1 MINALINK
9 YAFFSRPFLL
19 LRLLKT
25 PTIAGVALT
34 MSLLGGLTGCQKPT
48 DNPSTSTQSASNQS
62 PSNSQATNNISSKN
76 NVSSNT
82 VIDTQL
88 PTVYATT
95 NVWGSVAKAVGGD
108 KVNVIVGVDDLSQDP
123 HDYQAT
129 ATDKLNI
136 TKSAVM
142 LVNGGGYDDWGMSL
156 AESVSHKS
164 VVINA
169 VALSGLSPNTDNAA
183 DESAGEHQHDTQHEI
198 KTADPQPSDHP
209 HVPSEVPSEAH
220 SEVHSHSHGDFNEHV
235 FFSLDT
241 AKKVAEAVNK
251 QLAAT
256 SPANQAI
263 YAKNTQQFIQ
273 QIDALK
279 VKAKQIGQ
287 QKAIT
292 AFATEPVTGY
302 LLADMGIKDVTP
314 KAYVVQS
321 ETDAGVSVKV
331 LDDSKSLLS
340 NKQVGLLVVNA
351 QTEDATSKQLITLAK
366 ASTVPVVAVY
376 ETLPDGVTSYT
387 QFIEKTLDDFAAAT
401 R

>member
-25 PTIAGVALT
+25 PTIAGVTLT
-34 MSLLGGLTGCQKPT
+34 MSLLGGLTGCQKQT
-48 DNPSTSTQSASNQS
+48 DNPSTSKQSTSNQS
-62 PSNSQATNNISSKN
+62 PSNSQATNNTSAKN

-82 VIDTQL
+82 VIDSQL

-129 ATDKLNI
+129 AIDKLNI

-156 AESVSHKS
+156 AESVSHKP

-169 VALSGLSPNTDNAA
+169 VALSGLSPNIDNAA

-198 KTADPQPSDHP
+198 KTAHPQPSDHP
-209 HVPSEVPSEAH
+209 HV
-220 SEVHSHSHGDFNEHV
+220 HGDFNEHV

-263 YAKNTQQFIQ
+263 YAKNTQHFIQ

-331 LDDSKSLLS
+331 LNDSKSLLS

>member
-25 PTIAGVALT
+25 PTIAGVTLT
-34 MSLLGGLTGCQKPT
+34 MSLLGGLTGCQKQT
-48 DNPSTSTQSASNQS
+48 DNQSTSKQSASNS
-62 PSNSQATNNISSKN
+62 SATT
-76 NVSSNT
+76 VSSNT
-82 VIDTQL
+82 VIDSQL

-95 NVWGSVAKAVGGD
+95 NVWGSVAKAIGGD

-156 AESVSHKS
+156 AESVSHKP

-183 DESAGEHQHDTQHEI
+183 DEPASEHQHDTQHEI
-198 KTADPQPSDHP
+198 KNADPQPSDHP
-209 HVPSEVPSEAH
+209 HVLSEGPSEVH

-251 QLAAT
+251 QLAAS

-263 YAKNTQQFIQ
+263 YAKNTQHFIQ
-273 QIDALK
+273 QIDVLK
-279 VKAKQIGQ
+279 AKAKQIGQ
-287 QKAIT
+287 QKALT
-292 AFATEPVTGY
+292 AFATEPVIGY

-314 KAYVVQS
+314 KAYAVQS

-331 LDDSKSLLS
+331 LNDSKSLLS

-351 QTEDATSKQLITLAK
+351 QTEDATSKQLITLAN

>member
-25 PTIAGVALT
+25 PTIAGVTLT
-34 MSLLGGLTGCQKPT
+34 MSLLGGLTGCQKQT
-48 DNPSTSTQSASNQS
+48 DNPSTSKQSTSNQS
-62 PSNSQATNNISSKN
+62 PSNSQATNNVSSKN

-82 VIDTQL
+82 VIDSQL

-129 ATDKLNI
+129 AIDKLNI

-156 AESVSHKS
+156 AESVSHKP

-198 KTADPQPSDHP
+198 KTAHPQPSDHP
-209 HVPSEVPSEAH
+209 HV
-220 SEVHSHSHGDFNEHV
+220 HGDFNEHV

-263 YAKNTQQFIQ
+263 YAKNTQHFIQ

-331 LDDSKSLLS
+331 LNDSKSLLS

-387 QFIEKTLDDFAAAT
+387 QFIEKTLDDFAAAM

>member
-19 LRLLKT
+19 LRLLKA
-25 PTIAGVALT
+25 PTIAGVTLT
-34 MSLLGGLTGCQKPT
+34 MSLLGGLTGCQKQT
-48 DNPSTSTQSASNQS
+48 DNPSTSKQSTSNQS
-62 PSNSQATNNISSKN
+62 PSNSQATNNTSAKN

-82 VIDTQL
+82 VIDSQL

-129 ATDKLNI
+129 AIDKLNI

-156 AESVSHKS
+156 AESVSHKP

-198 KTADPQPSDHP
+198 KTAHPQPSDHP
-209 HVPSEVPSEAH
+209 HV
-220 SEVHSHSHGDFNEHV
+220 HGDFNEHV

-263 YAKNTQQFIQ
+263 YAKNTQHFIQ

-302 LLADMGIKDVTP
+302 LLANMGIKDVTP

-331 LDDSKSLLS
+331 LNDSKSLLN

>member
-9 YAFFSRPFLL
+9 YAFFSRPLL

-25 PTIAGVALT
+25 PTIAGVTLT
-34 MSLLGGLTGCQKPT
+34 MSLLGGLTGCQKQT
-48 DNPSTSTQSASNQS
+48 DNQSPSTQSASNQS
-62 PSNSQATNNISSKN
+62 ASNSSATT
-76 NVSSNT
+76 VSSNP

-129 ATDKLNI
+129 ASDKLNI

-156 AESVSHKS
+156 AQSVSHKP

-183 DESAGEHQHDTQHEI
+183 DESAGEQHQHEI
-198 KTADPQPSDHP
+198 KTAHPQPSDHP
-209 HVPSEVPSEAH
+209 HVPSEGH

-263 YAKNTQQFIQ
+263 YAKNTQHFIQ

-279 VKAKQIGQ
+279 VKAQQIGQ
-287 QKAIT
+287 RKAIT
-292 AFATEPVTGY
+292 AFATEPVIGY

-314 KAYVVQS
+314 KAYAVQS

-331 LDDSKSLLS
+331 LNDSKSLLS

>member
-9 YAFFSRPFLL
+9 YAFFSRPLL

-25 PTIAGVALT
+25 PTIAGVTLT
-34 MSLLGGLTGCQKPT
+34 MSLLGGLTGCQKQT
-48 DNPSTSTQSASNQS
+48 DNPSTSKQSASNS
-62 PSNSQATNNISSKN
+62 SATT
-76 NVSSNT
+76 VSSNT

-95 NVWGSVAKAVGGD
+95 NMWGSVAKAVGGD
-108 KVNVIVGVDDLSQDP
+108 KVNVIVGVDELSQDP

-156 AESVSHKS
+156 AQSVSHKP
-164 VVINA
+164 VLINA
-169 VALSGLSPNTDNAA
+169 VALSGLSPSTDNAA
-183 DESAGEHQHDTQHEI
+183 DESAGEHHHHDTQHQI
-198 KTADPQPSDHP
+198 KTAHPQPSDHP
-209 HVPSEVPSEAH
+209 HVRSEVH
-220 SEVHSHSHGDFNEHV
+220 SKVHSHSHGDFNEHV

-292 AFATEPVTGY
+292 AFTTEPVTGY

-331 LDDSKSLLS
+331 LNDSKSLLS

-387 QFIEKTLDDFAAAT
+387 QFIEKTLNDFAAAT

>member
-25 PTIAGVALT
+25 PTIAGVTLT
-34 MSLLGGLTGCQKPT
+34 MSLLGGLTGCQKQI
-48 DNPSTSTQSASNQS
+48 DNQSPSTQSASNQS
-62 PSNSQATNNISSKN
+62 ASNSSATT
-76 NVSSNT
+76 VSSNP

-156 AESVSHKS
+156 AESVSHKP
-164 VVINA
+164 VLINA

-183 DESAGEHQHDTQHEI
+183 DEPASDQHQHDTQQEI

-209 HVPSEVPSEAH
+209 HVPSAGH
-220 SEVHSHSHGDFNEHV
+220 SEVHTHSHGDFNEHV

-263 YAKNTQQFIQ
+263 YAKNTQHFIQ
-273 QIDALK
+273 QIDVLK

-302 LLADMGIKDVTP
+302 LLADMGIKDMTP

-331 LDDSKSLLS
+331 LNDSKSLLS

>member
-19 LRLLKT
+19 LRLLKA
-25 PTIAGVALT
+25 PTIAGVTLT
-34 MSLLGGLTGCQKPT
+34 MSLLGGLTGCQKQT
-48 DNPSTSTQSASNQS
+48 DNPSTSKQSTSNQS
-62 PSNSQATNNISSKN
+62 PSNSQATNNTSAKN

-82 VIDTQL
+82 VIDSQL

-129 ATDKLNI
+129 AIDKLNI

-156 AESVSHKS
+156 AESVSHKP

-198 KTADPQPSDHP
+198 KTAHPQPSDHP
-209 HVPSEVPSEAH
+209 HV
-220 SEVHSHSHGDFNEHV
+220 HGDFNEHV

-263 YAKNTQQFIQ
+263 YAKNTQHFIQ

-279 VKAKQIGQ
+279 VKTKQIGQ

-331 LDDSKSLLS
+331 LNDSKSLLS

-387 QFIEKTLDDFAAAT
+387 QFIEKTLDDFAAAM

>member
-9 YAFFSRPFLL
+9 YAFFSRPLL

-25 PTIAGVALT
+25 PTIAGVTLT
-34 MSLLGGLTGCQKPT
+34 MSLLGGLTGCQKQT
-48 DNPSTSTQSASNQS
+48 DNPSTSKQSASNPS
-62 PSNSQATNNISSKN
+62 PSNSQATNNVSSKN

-82 VIDTQL
+82 VTDTQL

-108 KVNVIVGVDDLSQDP
+108 KVNVIVGVDELSQDP

-156 AESVSHKS
+156 AKSVSHKP

-183 DESAGEHQHDTQHEI
+183 DESAGEHHHHDTQHQI
-198 KTADPQPSDHP
+198 KTAHPQPSDHP
-209 HVPSEVPSEAH
+209 HVPSEVH
-220 SEVHSHSHGDFNEHV
+220 SKVNSHSHGDFNEHV

-292 AFATEPVTGY
+292 AFTTEPVTGY

-331 LDDSKSLLS
+331 LNDSKSLLS

>member
-25 PTIAGVALT
+25 PTIAGVTLT
-34 MSLLGGLTGCQKPT
+34 MSLVVGLTGCQKQT
-48 DNPSTSTQSASNQS
+48 DNQSTSNQS
-62 PSNSQATNNISSKN
+62 TSNSSATT
-76 NVSSNT
+76 VSSNT

-156 AESVSHKS
+156 AESVSHKP

-183 DESAGEHQHDTQHEI
+183 DEPASEHQHDTQHEI
-198 KTADPQPSDHP
+198 KTAHRQPSDHP
-209 HVPSEVPSEAH
+209 HVPSEGH
-220 SEVHSHSHGDFNEHV
+220 IEVHSHSHGDFNEHV

-331 LDDSKSLLS
+331 LNDSKSLLS

-366 ASTVPVVAVY
+366 ASIVPVVAVY

>member
-25 PTIAGVALT
+25 PAIAGMTLT
-34 MSLLGGLTGCQKPT
+34 MSLLGGLTGCQKQT
-48 DNPSTSTQSASNQS
+48 DNPSTSKQSA
-62 PSNSQATNNISSKN
+62 SNSQATNNI
-76 NVSSNT
+76 SSNT

-156 AESVSHKS
+156 AESVSHKP

-183 DESAGEHQHDTQHEI
+183 DEPASEHQHEI
-198 KTADPQPSDHP
+198 KTAHSQPSDHP
-209 HVPSEVPSEAH
+209 HVHSEVPSEVH

-331 LDDSKSLLS
+331 LNDSKSLLS

-376 ETLPDGVTSYT
+376 ETFPDGVTSYT

>member
-9 YAFFSRPFLL
+9 YAFFSRPLLL

-25 PTIAGVALT
+25 PTIAGVTLT
-34 MSLLGGLTGCQKPT
+34 MSLLGGLTGCQKQT
-48 DNPSTSTQSASNQS
+48 DNQSTSTQSASNQS
-62 PSNSQATNNISSKN
+62 ASNSSATT
-76 NVSSNT
+76 VSSNT
-82 VIDTQL
+82 VINTQL

-108 KVNVIVGVDDLSQDP
+108 KVNVIVGVNDLSQDP

-156 AESVSHKS
+156 AQSVSHKP

-169 VALSGLSPNTDNAA
+169 VALSGLSANTDNAA
-183 DESAGEHQHDTQHEI
+183 DESASEQHQHDTQHEI

-209 HVPSEVPSEAH
+209 HVPSEGH
-220 SEVHSHSHGDFNEHV
+220 SEVHGHSHGDFNEHV

-263 YAKNTQQFIQ
+263 YAKNTQHFIQ

-279 VKAKQIGQ
+279 VKAQQIGQ

-292 AFATEPVTGY
+292 AFATEPVIGY

-331 LDDSKSLLS
+331 LNDSKSLLS

>member
-25 PTIAGVALT
+25 PTIAGVTLT
-34 MSLLGGLTGCQKPT
+34 LSLLGGLTGCQKQT
-48 DNPSTSTQSASNQS
+48 DNQSTSNQSASNQS
-62 PSNSQATNNISSKN
+62 ASNSSATT
-76 NVSSNT
+76 VSSNT

-142 LVNGGGYDDWGMSL
+142 LVNGGGYDNWGMSL
-156 AESVSHKS
+156 AESVSHKP

-169 VALSGLSPNTDNAA
+169 VALSRLSPNIDNAA

-198 KTADPQPSDHP
+198 KTAHPQPSDHP
-209 HVPSEVPSEAH
+209 HLPSEGH

-263 YAKNTQQFIQ
+263 YAKNTQHFIQ

-279 VKAKQIGQ
+279 VKAQQIGQ
-287 QKAIT
+287 QKVIT
-292 AFATEPVTGY
+292 AFATEPVIEY

-314 KAYVVQS
+314 KAYVAQS

-331 LDDSKSLLS
+331 LNDSKSLLS

>member
-25 PTIAGVALT
+25 PTIAGVTLT
-34 MSLLGGLTGCQKPT
+34 MSLLGGLTGCQKQT
-48 DNPSTSTQSASNQS
+48 DNPSTSKQSASNQS
-62 PSNSQATNNISSKN
+62 ASNSSATT
-76 NVSSNT
+76 VSSNT
-82 VIDTQL
+82 VIDSQL

-156 AESVSHKS
+156 AESVSHKP

-169 VALSGLSPNTDNAA
+169 VALSGLSPNIDNAA
-183 DESAGEHQHDTQHEI
+183 DEPASEQYQHDTLHEM
-198 KTADPQPSDHP
+198 KTADLQPSDHP
-209 HVPSEVPSEAH
+209 HVPSEAH

-263 YAKNTQQFIQ
+263 YAKNTQHFIR

-292 AFATEPVTGY
+292 AFATEPVIGY

-331 LDDSKSLLS
+331 LNDSKSLLS

-387 QFIEKTLDDFAAAT
+387 QFIEKTLDDFAAAM

>member
-9 YAFFSRPFLL
+9 YAFFSRPLL

-25 PTIAGVALT
+25 PTIAGVTLT
-34 MSLLGGLTGCQKPT
+34 MSLLGGLTGCQKQT
-48 DNPSTSTQSASNQS
+48 DNQSPSTQSASNQS
-62 PSNSQATNNISSKN
+62 ASNSSATT
-76 NVSSNT
+76 VSSNP

-156 AESVSHKS
+156 AESVSHKP
-164 VVINA
+164 VLINA

-183 DESAGEHQHDTQHEI
+183 DEPASDQHQHDTQQEI

-209 HVPSEVPSEAH
+209 HVPSAGH
-220 SEVHSHSHGDFNEHV
+220 SEVHTHSHGDFNEHV

-263 YAKNTQQFIQ
+263 YAKNTQHFIQ

-279 VKAKQIGQ
+279 VKAQQIGQ

-292 AFATEPVTGY
+292 AFATEPVIGY

-314 KAYVVQS
+314 KAYVAQS

-331 LDDSKSLLS
+331 LNDSKSLLS

-366 ASTVPVVAVY
+366 ASIVPVVAVY

-387 QFIEKTLDDFAAAT
+387 QFIEKTLDDFAAAM

>member
-25 PTIAGVALT
+25 PTIAGVTLT
-34 MSLLGGLTGCQKPT
+34 MSLLGGLTGCQKQT
-48 DNPSTSTQSASNQS
+48 DNQSTSTQSASNQS
-62 PSNSQATNNISSKN
+62 ASNSSATT
-76 NVSSNT
+76 VTSNT

-108 KVNVIVGVDDLSQDP
+108 KVNVIVGVDDLSQAP

-136 TKSAVM
+136 TKSAIM

-156 AESVSHKS
+156 AESVSHKP
-164 VVINA
+164 VLINA

-183 DESAGEHQHDTQHEI
+183 DESAGEQHQHDTQQEI

-209 HVPSEVPSEAH
+209 HVPSEGH

-263 YAKNTQQFIQ
+263 YAKNTQHFIQ

-279 VKAKQIGQ
+279 VKAQQIGQ
-287 QKAIT
+287 RKAIT
-292 AFATEPVTGY
+292 AFATEPVIGY

-331 LDDSKSLLS
+331 LNDSKSLLS

>member
-25 PTIAGVALT
+25 PAIAGVTLT
-34 MSLLGGLTGCQKPT
+34 LSLLGGLTGCQKQT
-48 DNPSTSTQSASNQS
+48 DNQSTSNQSASNQS
-62 PSNSQATNNISSKN
+62 ASNSSATT
-76 NVSSNT
+76 VSSNT

-136 TKSAVM
+136 TKSAIM
-142 LVNGGGYDDWGMSL
+142 LVNGGGYDNWGMSL
-156 AESVSHKS
+156 AESVSHKP

-169 VALSGLSPNTDNAA
+169 VALSRLSPNIDNAA
-183 DESAGEHQHDTQHEI
+183 DEPASEQHQHEI

-209 HVPSEVPSEAH
+209 HLPSEGH

-279 VKAKQIGQ
+279 VRAQQIGQ
-287 QKAIT
+287 QKVIT
-292 AFATEPVTGY
+292 AFATEPVIEY

-314 KAYVVQS
+314 KAYVAQS

-331 LDDSKSLLS
+331 LNDSKSLLS

-366 ASTVPVVAVY
+366 ALAVPVVAVY
-376 ETLPDGVTSYT
+376 ETFPDGVTSYT

>member
-19 LRLLKT
+19 LRLLKA
-25 PTIAGVALT
+25 PTIAGVTLT
-34 MSLLGGLTGCQKPT
+34 MSLLGGLTGCQKQT
-48 DNPSTSTQSASNQS
+48 DNPSTSKQSTSNQS

-82 VIDTQL
+82 VIDSQL

-129 ATDKLNI
+129 AIDKLNI

-156 AESVSHKS
+156 AESVSHKP

-198 KTADPQPSDHP
+198 KTAHPQPSDHP
-209 HVPSEVPSEAH
+209 HV
-220 SEVHSHSHGDFNEHV
+220 HGDFNEHV

-263 YAKNTQQFIQ
+263 YAKNTQHFIQ

-331 LDDSKSLLS
+331 LNDSKSLLS

-387 QFIEKTLDDFAAAT
+387 QFIEKTLDDFAAAM

>member
-9 YAFFSRPFLL
+9 YAFFSRPLL

-25 PTIAGVALT
+25 PTIAGVTLT
-34 MSLLGGLTGCQKPT
+34 MSLVGGLTGCQKQT
-48 DNPSTSTQSASNQS
+48 DNQSTSNQSASNQS
-62 PSNSQATNNISSKN
+62 ASNSSATT
-76 NVSSNT
+76 VSSNT
-82 VIDTQL
+82 VIDSQL

-108 KVNVIVGVDDLSQDP
+108 KVNVMVGVDDLSQDP

-156 AESVSHKS
+156 AESVSHKP

-169 VALSGLSPNTDNAA
+169 VALSGLSSNTDNAA
-183 DESAGEHQHDTQHEI
+183 DEPAGEHQHDTQHEI

-209 HVPSEVPSEAH
+209 HVPSEAH

-263 YAKNTQQFIQ
+263 YAQNTQQFIQ

-292 AFATEPVTGY
+292 AFATEPVIGY

-331 LDDSKSLLS
+331 LNDSKSLLS

-366 ASTVPVVAVY
+366 ASTVSVVAVY

>member
-19 LRLLKT
+19 LRLLKA
-25 PTIAGVALT
+25 PTIAGVTLT
-34 MSLLGGLTGCQKPT
+34 MSLLGGLTGCQKQT
-48 DNPSTSTQSASNQS
+48 DNPSTSKQSTSNQS
-62 PSNSQATNNISSKN
+62 PSNSQATNNTSAKN

-82 VIDTQL
+82 VIDSQL

-129 ATDKLNI
+129 AIDKLNI

-156 AESVSHKS
+156 AESVSHKP

-198 KTADPQPSDHP
+198 KTAHPQPSDHP
-209 HVPSEVPSEAH
+209 HV
-220 SEVHSHSHGDFNEHV
+220 HGDFNEHV

-263 YAKNTQQFIQ
+263 YAKNTQHFIQ

-292 AFATEPVTGY
+292 AFATEPVIEY

-331 LDDSKSLLS
+331 LNDSKSLLS

-387 QFIEKTLDDFAAAT
+387 QFIEKTLDDFAAAM

>member
-25 PTIAGVALT
+25 PAIAGVTLT
-34 MSLLGGLTGCQKPT
+34 LSLLGGLTGCQKQT
-48 DNPSTSTQSASNQS
+48 DNPSTSKQSTSNQS
-62 PSNSQATNNISSKN
+62 PSNSQATNNTSAKN

-82 VIDTQL
+82 VIDSQL

-95 NVWGSVAKAVGGD
+95 KVWGSVAKAVGGD

-129 ATDKLNI
+129 AIDKLNI

-156 AESVSHKS
+156 AESVSHKP

-198 KTADPQPSDHP
+198 KTAHPQPSDHP
-209 HVPSEVPSEAH
+209 HV
-220 SEVHSHSHGDFNEHV
+220 HGDFNEHV

-263 YAKNTQQFIQ
+263 YAKNTQHFIQ

-331 LDDSKSLLS
+331 LNDSKSLLS

-376 ETLPDGVTSYT
+376 ETLPDGVASYT
-387 QFIEKTLDDFAAAT
+387 QFIEKTLDDFAAAM

>member
-19 LRLLKT
+19 LMLLKT
-25 PTIAGVALT
+25 PMIAGMALT
-34 MSLLGGLTGCQKPT
+34 MSLLGGLTGCQKQT
-48 DNPSTSTQSASNQS
+48 DNQSTSNPS

-82 VIDTQL
+82 VIDSQL

-142 LVNGGGYDDWGMSL
+142 LVNGGGYDDWGVSL
-156 AESVSHKS
+156 AESVSHKP

-183 DESAGEHQHDTQHEI
+183 DEPAGEHQHEI
-198 KTADPQPSDHP
+198 KTAHLQSSDHP
-209 HVPSEVPSEAH
+209 HVHGEVPSEVH
-220 SEVHSHSHGDFNEHV
+220 SKVHSHSHGDFNEHV

-251 QLAAT
+251 QLATT

-263 YAKNTQQFIQ
+263 YAKNTQHFIQ

-292 AFATEPVTGY
+292 AFTTEPVTGY

-331 LDDSKSLLS
+331 LNDSKSLLS

>member
-25 PTIAGVALT
+25 PMIAGVTLT
-34 MSLLGGLTGCQKPT
+34 MSLLGGLTGCQKQT
-48 DNPSTSTQSASNQS
+48 DNQSTSNQS
-62 PSNSQATNNISSKN
+62 PSNSEATNNVSSKN
-76 NVSSNT
+76 SVSSNT
-82 VIDTQL
+82 VINTQL

-108 KVNVIVGVDDLSQDP
+108 KVNVIVGVDELSQDP

-142 LVNGGGYDDWGMSL
+142 LVNGGGYDDWGISL
-156 AESVSHKS
+156 AESVSHKP

-183 DESAGEHQHDTQHEI
+183 DEPASEQHQHDTQHEI
-198 KTADPQPSDHP
+198 KTAHPQPSDHP
-209 HVPSEVPSEAH
+209 HVPSEVP

-292 AFATEPVTGY
+292 AFATEPVIGY

-331 LDDSKSLLS
+331 LNDSKSLLS

-387 QFIEKTLDDFAAAT
+387 QFIEKTLDDFAAAM

>member
-19 LRLLKT
+19 LRLLKA
-25 PTIAGVALT
+25 PTIAGVTLT
-34 MSLLGGLTGCQKPT
+34 MSLLGGLTGCQKQT
-48 DNPSTSTQSASNQS
+48 DNPSTSKQSTSNQS
-62 PSNSQATNNISSKN
+62 PSNSQATNNTSAKN

-82 VIDTQL
+82 VIDSQL

-129 ATDKLNI
+129 AIDKLNI

-156 AESVSHKS
+156 AESVSHKP

-198 KTADPQPSDHP
+198 KTAHPQPSDHP
-209 HVPSEVPSEAH
+209 HV
-220 SEVHSHSHGDFNEHV
+220 HGDFNEHV

-263 YAKNTQQFIQ
+263 YAKNTQHFIQ

-331 LDDSKSLLS
+331 LNDSKSLLS

-387 QFIEKTLDDFAAAT
+387 QFIEKTLDDFAAAM

>member
-25 PTIAGVALT
+25 PTIAGVTLT
-34 MSLLGGLTGCQKPT
+34 MSLLGGLTGCQKQT
-48 DNPSTSTQSASNQS
+48 DNPSTSKQSTSNQS
-62 PSNSQATNNISSKN
+62 PSNSQATNNVSSKN

-129 ATDKLNI
+129 AIDKLNI

-156 AESVSHKS
+156 AESVSHKP

-169 VALSGLSPNTDNAA
+169 VALSGLSPNIDNAA

-198 KTADPQPSDHP
+198 KTAHPQPSDHP
-209 HVPSEVPSEAH
+209 QV
-220 SEVHSHSHGDFNEHV
+220 HGDFNEHV

-263 YAKNTQQFIQ
+263 YAKNTQHFIR

-279 VKAKQIGQ
+279 VKAQQIGQ

-331 LDDSKSLLS
+331 LNDSKSLLS

>member
-19 LRLLKT
+19 LRLLKA
-25 PTIAGVALT
+25 PTIAGVTLT
-34 MSLLGGLTGCQKPT
+34 MSLLGGLTGCQKQT
-48 DNPSTSTQSASNQS
+48 DNPSTSKQSTSNQS
-62 PSNSQATNNISSKN
+62 PSNSQATNNTSAKN

-82 VIDTQL
+82 VIDSQL

-129 ATDKLNI
+129 AIDKLNI

-156 AESVSHKS
+156 AESVSHKP

-198 KTADPQPSDHP
+198 KTAHPQPSDHP
-209 HVPSEVPSEAH
+209 HV
-220 SEVHSHSHGDFNEHV
+220 HGDFNEHV

-263 YAKNTQQFIQ
+263 YAKNTQHFIQ

-302 LLADMGIKDVTP
+302 LLAYMGIKDVTP

-331 LDDSKSLLS
+331 LNDSKSLLS

-387 QFIEKTLDDFAAAT
+387 QFIEKTLDDFAAAM

>member
-19 LRLLKT
+19 LRLLKA
-25 PTIAGVALT
+25 PTIAGVTLT
-34 MSLLGGLTGCQKPT
+34 MSLLGGLTGCQKQT
-48 DNPSTSTQSASNQS
+48 DNPSTSKQSTSNQS
-62 PSNSQATNNISSKN
+62 PSNSQATNNTSAKN

-82 VIDTQL
+82 VIDSQL

-129 ATDKLNI
+129 AIDKLNI

-156 AESVSHKS
+156 AESVSHKP

-198 KTADPQPSDHP
+198 KTAHPQPSDHP
-209 HVPSEVPSEAH
+209 HV
-220 SEVHSHSHGDFNEHV
+220 HGDFNEHV

-256 SPANQAI
+256 SPANQAV
-263 YAKNTQQFIQ
+263 YAKNTQHFIQ

-331 LDDSKSLLS
+331 LNDSKSLLS

-387 QFIEKTLDDFAAAT
+387 QFIEKTLDDFAAAM

>member
-19 LRLLKT
+19 LMLLKT
-25 PTIAGVALT
+25 PTIAGVTLT
-34 MSLLGGLTGCQKPT
+34 MSLLGGLTGCQKQT
-48 DNPSTSTQSASNQS
+48 DTQSTSNQS
-62 PSNSQATNNISSKN
+62 PSNSSATT
-76 NVSSNT
+76 VSSNT
-82 VIDTQL
+82 VIDSQL

-156 AESVSHKS
+156 AQSVSHKP
-164 VVINA
+164 VLINA

-183 DESAGEHQHDTQHEI
+183 DEPASEQHQHDTQHEI

-209 HVPSEVPSEAH
+209 HVPSEGH

-279 VKAKQIGQ
+279 VKAQQIGQ
-287 QKAIT
+287 RKAIT
-292 AFATEPVTGY
+292 AFATEPVIGY

-314 KAYVVQS
+314 KAYAVQS

-331 LDDSKSLLS
+331 LNDSKSLLS

>member
-25 PTIAGVALT
+25 PTIAGVTLT
-34 MSLLGGLTGCQKPT
+34 LSLLGGLTGCQKQT
-48 DNPSTSTQSASNQS
+48 DNQSTSNQSASNQS
-62 PSNSQATNNISSKN
+62 ASNSSATT
-76 NVSSNT
+76 VSSNT

-156 AESVSHKS
+156 AQSVSHKP

-183 DESAGEHQHDTQHEI
+183 DESASEQHQHDTQHEI

-209 HVPSEVPSEAH
+209 HVPSEAH

-263 YAKNTQQFIQ
+263 YAKNTQHFIQ

-292 AFATEPVTGY
+292 AFATEPVIEY

-314 KAYVVQS
+314 KAYVAQS

-331 LDDSKSLLS
+331 LNDSKSLLS

-387 QFIEKTLDDFAAAT
+387 QFIEKTLDDFAAAM

>member
-1 MINALINK
+1 MINAFINK

-19 LRLLKT
+19 LMLLKT
-25 PTIAGVALT
+25 PMIAGMALT
-34 MSLLGGLTGCQKPT
+34 MSLLGGLTGCQKQT
-48 DNPSTSTQSASNQS
+48 DNQSTSNQSASNQS
-62 PSNSQATNNISSKN
+62 ASNSSATT
-76 NVSSNT
+76 VSSNT
-82 VIDTQL
+82 VINTQL

-156 AESVSHKS
+156 AESVSHKP

-183 DESAGEHQHDTQHEI
+183 DESTGEQHQHEI
-198 KTADPQPSDHP
+198 KTAHPQPSDHP
-209 HVPSEVPSEAH
+209 HVPSEGH
-220 SEVHSHSHGDFNEHV
+220 SEVHSHSHGDSNEHV

-263 YAKNTQQFIQ
+263 YAKNTQHFIQ
-273 QIDALK
+273 QIEALK

-292 AFATEPVTGY
+292 AFATEPVIGY

-314 KAYVVQS
+314 KAYAVQS

-331 LDDSKSLLS
+331 LNDSKSLLS

>member
-25 PTIAGVALT
+25 PTIAGVTLT
-34 MSLLGGLTGCQKPT
+34 MSLLGGLTGCQKQT
-48 DNPSTSTQSASNQS
+48 DNQSPSTQSASNQS
-62 PSNSQATNNISSKN
+62 ASNSSATT
-76 NVSSNT
+76 VSSNT

-156 AESVSHKS
+156 AESVSHKP

-183 DESAGEHQHDTQHEI
+183 DEPASEQHQHDTQHEI

-209 HVPSEVPSEAH
+209 HVPSEGH

-292 AFATEPVTGY
+292 AFATEPVIGY

-331 LDDSKSLLS
+331 LNDSKSLLS

-387 QFIEKTLDDFAAAT
+387 QFIEKTLDDFAAAM

>member
-19 LRLLKT
+19 LRLLKA
-25 PTIAGVALT
+25 PTIAGVTLT
-34 MSLLGGLTGCQKPT
+34 MSLLGGLTGCQKQT
-48 DNPSTSTQSASNQS
+48 DNPSTSKQSTSNQS
-62 PSNSQATNNISSKN
+62 PSNSQATNNTSAKN

-82 VIDTQL
+82 VIDSQL

-95 NVWGSVAKAVGGD
+95 NVWGSVAKAIGGD
-108 KVNVIVGVDDLSQDP
+108 KVNVIVGVDDISQDP

-142 LVNGGGYDDWGMSL
+142 LVNGGGYDDWGISL
-156 AESVSHKS
+156 AQSVSHKP

-198 KTADPQPSDHP
+198 KTAHPQPSDHP
-209 HVPSEVPSEAH
+209 HV
-220 SEVHSHSHGDFNEHV
+220 HGDFNEHV

-263 YAKNTQQFIQ
+263 YAKNTQHFIQ

-331 LDDSKSLLS
+331 LNDSKSLLS

-387 QFIEKTLDDFAAAT
+387 QFIEKTLDDFAAAM

>member
-19 LRLLKT
+19 LMLLKT
-25 PTIAGVALT
+25 PTIAGVTLT
-34 MSLLGGLTGCQKPT
+34 MSLLGGLTGCQKQT
-48 DNPSTSTQSASNQS
+48 DTQSTSNQSASKQSASNS
-62 PSNSQATNNISSKN
+62 SATT
-76 NVSSNT
+76 VSSNT
-82 VIDTQL
+82 VIDSQL

-156 AESVSHKS
+156 AESVSHKP

-183 DESAGEHQHDTQHEI
+183 DEPASDQHQHDTQHEI

-209 HVPSEVPSEAH
+209 HVPSAGH

-263 YAKNTQQFIQ
+263 YAKNTQHFIQ

-279 VKAKQIGQ
+279 VKAQQIGQ

-292 AFATEPVTGY
+292 AFATEPVIGY

-331 LDDSKSLLS
+331 LNDSKSLLS

-387 QFIEKTLDDFAAAT
+387 QFIEKTLDDFAAAM

>member
-9 YAFFSRPFLL
+9 YAFFSRPLL
-19 LRLLKT
+19 QMLLKT
-25 PTIAGVALT
+25 PTIAGVTLT
-34 MSLLGGLTGCQKPT
+34 MSLLGGLTGCQKQT
-48 DNPSTSTQSASNQS
+48 DNPSTSKQSTSNQS
-62 PSNSQATNNISSKN
+62 PSNSQATNNTSAKN

-82 VIDTQL
+82 VIDSQL

-129 ATDKLNI
+129 AIDKLNI

-156 AESVSHKS
+156 AESVSHKP

-198 KTADPQPSDHP
+198 KTAHPQPSDHP
-209 HVPSEVPSEAH
+209 HV
-220 SEVHSHSHGDFNEHV
+220 HGDFNEHV

-263 YAKNTQQFIQ
+263 YAKNTQHFIQ

-331 LDDSKSLLS
+331 LNDSKSLLS

-387 QFIEKTLDDFAAAT
+387 QFIEKTLDDFAAAM

>member
-9 YAFFSRPFLL
+9 YAFFSRPLL

-25 PTIAGVALT
+25 PTIAGVTLT
-34 MSLLGGLTGCQKPT
+34 MSLLGGLTGCQKQT
-48 DNPSTSTQSASNQS
+48 DNQSTSNQSASNS
-62 PSNSQATNNISSKN
+62 SATT
-76 NVSSNT
+76 VSSNT
-82 VIDTQL
+82 VIDSQL

-108 KVNVIVGVDDLSQDP
+108 KVNVIVGVDDLSQEP

-156 AESVSHKS
+156 AESVSHKP

-183 DESAGEHQHDTQHEI
+183 DESAGEHHHDTQHEI

-209 HVPSEVPSEAH
+209 HVHSEVPSEVH
-220 SEVHSHSHGDFNEHV
+220 SKVHSHSHGDFNEHV

-331 LDDSKSLLS
+331 LNDSKSLLS